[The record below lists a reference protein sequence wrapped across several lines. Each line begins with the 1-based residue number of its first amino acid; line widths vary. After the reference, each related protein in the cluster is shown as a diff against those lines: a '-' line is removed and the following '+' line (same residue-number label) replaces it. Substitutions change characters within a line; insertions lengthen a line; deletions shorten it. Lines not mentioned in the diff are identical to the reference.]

1 MDEESRKIPPC
12 PPLPAQQ
19 YSLAPDMYF
28 GWKPKNLTSGAPVP
42 IQFYEEELPH
52 VQDPTTQEDLPAIYY
67 GFRPTDSLILHR
79 TLSRTY
85 SFNQNHPLM
94 SAYEFLST
102 RNAKR
107 PIYLHRPFQG
117 MQLTCSGLHF
127 DSRFE
132 CGNLDKVVMVS
143 EDEYD
148 LYLRSDTNTTW
159 HYQWFFFAVANIKRE
174 RKVRFNLVNCSRNN
188 TLFEQGMRPVGR
200 VGESGHWER
209 VGENLKYEASKLN
222 PLLKKGKFM
231 MLSFEYDFSG
241 TETTMYFAESE
252 PYSYTQLLT
261 LIADLRKLSPTLIT
275 RSALCK
281 TIGGIEVPLLT
292 VTNSTVAEACKK
304 FIIVTGRVHPSE
316 TVASWK
322 MDGFLRFLCSN
333 ETEAELLRE
342 RFTFKI
348 VPMLNPDGV
357 VSGNSRTSLTGEDLN
372 RQFSSPD
379 ASLYPVNT
387 SILQLVDSLVA
398 KGKNRVLCYVD
409 LHGHSKRKGAFMYG
423 PYFPL
428 HNENYFKVRIIP
440 KLLSELTPIFRFYSC
455 QFRFENYKKG
465 SARIVM
471 SREYGLT
478 NCFTFET
485 SLHGYINEAKQ
496 TVPYHTGDL
505 RELGEMLAG
514 SFLIFDD
521 LMREAKIAKQRRAKE
536 RLKKLSKRK
545 DQSSH
550 LISAKERVTSCST
563 IAPVIPASANS
574 RSERRYEDMVQELR
588 EDEAL
593 DKQNEHA
600 GSESESGEEEDE
612 EEKARHVDIMRHIQE
627 FRKLANSDNPYGG
640 EALFEAALKS
650 CKSSAKHANTPS
662 RRKVKA
668 PILPNLSILKT
679 PKDIR
684 LSVDSSERR
693 RWMRGR
699 ERAKQVEN
707 SSSQNSF
714 GVAKEML
721 QESVL
726 HDEHIREISDSVASA
741 LKSRGQRNLS
751 GNKRH
756 RNQEKE

>member
-1 MDEESRKIPPC
+1 MDEESQKIPPC
-12 PPLPAQQ
+12 PPLPGQH

-28 GWKPKNLTSGAPVP
+28 GWKPKNLASGAPVP

-52 VQDPTTQEDLPAIYY
+52 AQDPITQEDLPAIYY

-94 SAYEFLST
+94 SAYEFLSA

-107 PIYLHRPFQG
+107 PVYLQRPFQG
-117 MQLTCSGLHF
+117 MQQPCAGLHF

-159 HYQWFFFAVANIKRE
+159 HYQWFCFAVTNVRKR

-200 VGESGHWER
+200 VGETGSWER
-209 VGENLKYEASKLN
+209 VGESLKYGVSKLN
-222 PLLKKGKFM
+222 PLLTKGRFM
-231 MLSFEYDFSG
+231 MLSFEYHFSG
-241 TETTMYFAESE
+241 TEAIMYFAESE
-252 PYSYTQLLT
+252 PYSYTQILT
-261 LIADLRKLSPTLIT
+261 LIADLRKLCPTLIT

-281 TIGGIEVPLLT
+281 TIGGVEVPILT
-292 VTNSTVAEACKK
+292 VTNSAVAEACKK
-304 FIIVTGRVHPSE
+304 FVIITSRVHPSE

-322 MDGFLRFLCSN
+322 MEGLLKFLCSN
-333 ETEAELLRE
+333 ENEAEILRE

-348 VPMLNPDGV
+348 IPMLNPDGV
-357 VSGNSRTSLTGEDLN
+357 IIGNSRTSLTGEDLN
-372 RQFSSPD
+372 RQFSTPD
-379 ASLYPVNT
+379 PSLYPVN
-387 SILQLVDSLVA
+387 SSLLQLVESLVA
-398 KGKNRVLCYVD
+398 KGRSRVLGYVD

-471 SREYGLT
+471 SREYGL
-478 NCFTFET
+478 NLCFTLET
-485 SLHGYINEAKQ
+485 SLHGYINEEKE
-496 TVPYHTGDL
+496 TVPYRTSDL
-505 RELGEMLAG
+505 RQLGELLAA
-514 SFLIFDD
+514 SLLVFDD
-521 LMREAKIAKQRRAKE
+521 LMREEKVAKQRRAKE

-545 DQSSH
+545 DQSTH
-550 LISAKERVTSCST
+550 LITPKEREASSSA
-563 IAPVIPASANS
+563 ISAQIPASATP
-574 RSERRYEDMVQELR
+574 RPTRRYEDLLQELR
-588 EDEAL
+588 EDENL
-593 DKQNEHA
+593 EKQKEQ
-600 GSESESGEEEDE
+600 SESESGEEEDE
-612 EEKARHVDIMRHIQE
+612 EEKVRHVDIMRHIQE
-627 FRKLANSDNPYGG
+627 FRKLANSDNPYSG

-650 CKSSAKHANTPS
+650 CKSSAKHTSVSS

-684 LSVDSSERR
+684 LSVDSSEHR
-693 RWMRGR
+693 RWGRAR
-699 ERAKQVEN
+699 ERAKQVES
-707 SSSQNSF
+707 SSSQHSF
-714 GVAKEML
+714 GVAKELL

-726 HDEHIREISDSVASA
+726 HDEHIREASESVTSA
-741 LKSRGQRNLS
+741 LKTRAQRNLS
-751 GNKRH
+751 G
-756 RNQEKE
+756 EV